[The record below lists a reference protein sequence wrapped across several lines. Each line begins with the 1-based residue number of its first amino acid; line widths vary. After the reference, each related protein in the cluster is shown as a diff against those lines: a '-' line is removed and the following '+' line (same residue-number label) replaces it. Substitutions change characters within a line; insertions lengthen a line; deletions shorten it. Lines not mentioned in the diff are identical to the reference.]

1 MEHTARLEH
10 PANPFPGVTTTKFG
24 MWLFIAS
31 EVMFFAGLIGA
42 YIALRLGSVDWP
54 VAAEVLNV
62 PLTGVNT
69 FILICSSVTMV
80 QAFAAIEA
88 GDRQGLWRFLL
99 ATAILG
105 LVFVGI
111 KGYEWNEL
119 LHHEIGPATNLFGAS
134 YFTLTGFHA
143 AHVLGGVVVV
153 LFVMFKGLR
162 GAYSPENHDTVE
174 VVGLYWHFVDI
185 VWILLF
191 TIIYLI

>member
-1 MEHTARLEH
+1 MEHVVRMEQRTV
-10 PANPFPGVTTTKFG
+10 PFAGVTTTKFG
-24 MWLFIAS
+24 MWLFLAS

-42 YIALRLGSVDWP
+42 YISLRLGSTNWP
-54 VAAEVLNV
+54 HAAEVLNV

-80 QAFAAIEA
+80 KAFASIEG
-88 GDRQGLWRFLL
+88 GDRSGLWKFLL
-99 ATAILG
+99 LTALLG

-111 KGYEWNEL
+111 KAYEWREL
-119 LHHEIGPATNLFGAS
+119 LHEHIGPATNLFGAT

-143 AHVLGGVVVV
+143 LHVLAGVAVI
-153 LFVMFKGLR
+153 LFVMFRGLR
-162 GAYSPENHDTVE
+162 GRYSRDNHDTVE

-185 VWILLF
+185 VWIFLF